1 MNANVKPPFKRESM
15 RIAGK
20 LVAKHPPQ
28 ILVDVQGVGYELD
41 VPMSTLYQLPATGSE
56 VVLLTHLIVR
66 EDAHQLYGFAT
77 EGERTLFRKL
87 LKISGVGARIAL
99 AVLSG
104 MSVADLRDAVS
115 RQESGRLTRIPGIG
129 KKTAERLLLE
139 LKDKLDVAVIAV
151 RAESDGAGSDVVNA
165 LLALGYSDKEAQ
177 FAVRS
182 LESGLSVTE
191 GIRQALKVLSK
202 A

>member
-1 MNANVKPPFKRESM
+1 MIG

-20 LVAKHPPQ
+20 LVAKQPPQ
-28 ILVDVQGVGYELD
+28 IVVDVQGIGYEID

-56 VVLLTHLIVR
+56 VALLTHLIVR

-77 EGERTLFRKL
+77 EGERALFRQL
-87 LKISGVGARIAL
+87 LKISGVGARTAL

-104 MSVADLRDAVS
+104 MSVADVKNAVS
-115 RQESGRLTRIPGIG
+115 QQDSGRLVKVPGIG

-139 LKDKLDVAVIAV
+139 LKDKLDVAVVAV
-151 RAESDGAGSDVVNA
+151 QSEASTAGSDVLNA
-165 LLALGYSDKEAQ
+165 LRALGYSDKEAQ
-177 FAVRS
+177 LAVKN
-182 LESGLSVTE
+182 LDSGLSVTE
-191 GIRQALKVLSK
+191 GIRQALRALSR

>member
-1 MNANVKPPFKRESM
+1 MIG

-20 LVAKHPPQ
+20 LLAKHPPQ
-28 ILVDVQGVGYELD
+28 IVVDVNGVGYELD
-41 VPMSTLYQLPATGSE
+41 VPMSTLYQLPTTGSA
-56 VVLLTHLIVR
+56 VALLTHLIVR

-87 LKISGVGARIAL
+87 LKISGVGARTAL

-104 MSVADLRDAVS
+104 MSVADLRQAVS
-115 RQESGRLTRIPGIG
+115 QQESGRLTKIPGIG

-139 LKDKLDVAVIAV
+139 LKDKLDIAVIAV
-151 RAESDGAGSDVVNA
+151 PSEASTAASDVVTA
-165 LLALGYSDKEAQ
+165 LLALGYNDKEAQ
-177 FAVRS
+177 FAVKN
-182 LESGLSVTE
+182 LESGVSVTE
-191 GIRQALKVLSK
+191 GIRHALKILSR